1 MPLLNVLCLLAME
14 HGGCLLVGDDELLWL
29 EDGQKGGPSTVSL
42 LLIHIA
48 SVFQVM
54 GMTE

>member
-14 HGGCLLVGDDELLWL
+14 HGGCLLVSDDELLWL
-29 EDGQKGGPSTVSL
+29 EDGQKGGPSTVPL

-54 GMTE
+54 GITE

>member
-1 MPLLNVLCLLAME
+1 MQ

-29 EDGQKGGPSTVSL
+29 EDGQKGGPSTVPPL
-42 LLIHIA
+42 PIHIA